1 MKPLI
6 KIVDSTE
13 SIDRKLTNLLILV
26 QSFQINWQRYY
37 FSEGHI
43 SYQKHTKESAL
54 QLVDY

>member
-1 MKPLI
+1 MGTLI
-6 KIVDSTE
+6 DFVDSTE
-13 SIDRKLTNLLILV
+13 NVDKKLMNLLVLV

-43 SYQKHTKESAL
+43 SYQKQTKESAL